1 MIKADPAQ
9 TDRGE
14 EVRSA
19 ATDPASSSKTIPQ
32 PAGNPVPGLASP
44 PPERIR
50 NIAIIAHVDH
60 GKTTL
65 VDHLLRQ
72 SGTFRANERVD
83 ELYMDSMDQER
94 ERGITIVAKNASFTY
109 QGVKVNIVDTP
120 GHSDFGGE
128 VERVLD
134 MVDGAILLV
143 DASEGP
149 LPQTRF
155 VLKKALEQN
164 LKILVCINKID
175 RSDARIDEVLDEI
188 FALFIDLDAT
198 DQQADFETLYTIA
211 RQGRATRDPAQPG
224 ETLEPLFDWI
234 VEKFP
239 PPPEADPAGSLQL
252 LVSNIDYNEYVG
264 RLAIGRIRSGG
275 VRVGDD
281 VLAMQADGERK
292 QRVTALYV
300 FVAGRQVPVEA
311 LAAGDIAVLAGIED
325 VRIGDTLT
333 AVDDPRP
340 LPRITVDEPTV
351 GIVLSINDGPLAGRE
366 SKKITGRQLKA
377 RLERE
382 LLRNV
387 SITVA
392 DTAQP
397 DAWKIV
403 GRGELQISILLEQMR
418 REGYEFVVS
427 KPQVEFR
434 SENGR
439 QLEPMEHVVVDVEE
453 SYAGAVARKLGERK
467 GVMTLFTNRSSG
479 RVRQEYRMPA
489 RGLIGY
495 HSEFLTDTRGTGLLN
510 TRFDGYAPF
519 AGEIRHRTTGP
530 LVADRHGK
538 ATPYALWK
546 LEERGRLFITPGTE
560 VYRGMVIGENNKGP
574 ELNVNVAREKKLT
587 NVRASGSD
595 EAVRLSPIKPMSLEQ
610 AMDWITDEE
619 LIEITPAHIRM
630 RCRYLDPHRRGK

>member
-1 MIKADPAQ
+1 MTETEAAHPE
-9 TDRGE
+9 RGE
-14 EVRSA
+14 ETRPA
-19 ATDPASSSKTIPQ
+19 ATAPTSPSKTTRRPSE
-32 PAGNPVPGLASP
+32 NPLPELASP

-65 VDHLLRQ
+65 LDHLLRQ
-72 SGTFRANERVD
+72 SGTFRANETVAER
-83 ELYMDSMDQER
+83 YMDTMDLER

-109 QGVKVNIVDTP
+109 RGVKVNIVDTP

-134 MVDGAILLV
+134 MVDGALLLV

-175 RSDARIDEVLDEI
+175 RPDARIDAVMDEI

-198 DQQADFETLYTIA
+198 DQQADFETIYSIA
-211 RQGRATRDPAQPG
+211 KEGRATRDPAQPG
-224 ETLEPLFDWI
+224 KNLEPLFDWI

-239 PPPEADPAGSLQL
+239 PPRADPAGSLQM

-300 FVAGRQVPVEA
+300 FVAGKQVPVEA
-311 LAAGDIAVLAGIED
+311 LAAGDIAVVAGIED

-333 AVDDPRP
+333 AVDDARP

-351 GIVLSINDGPLAGRE
+351 GIVLSINDGPFAGRD
-366 SKKITGRQLKA
+366 SKKVTGRELKA
-377 RLERE
+377 RLEQE

-387 SITVA
+387 AIKVE
-392 DTAQP
+392 DTARP
-397 DAWKIV
+397 DAWKIL
-403 GRGELQISILLEQMR
+403 GRGELQLGILLEQMR

-453 SYAGAVARKLGERK
+453 KYAGAVARKLGERK
-467 GVMTLFTNRSSG
+467 GVMIHFTNRSSG
-479 RVRQEYRMPA
+479 RVRQEYRVPA

-510 TRFDGYAPF
+510 ARFDGYAPY

-530 LVADRHGK
+530 LVADRQGK

-546 LEERGRLFITPGTE
+546 LEDRGRLFITGGTE
-560 VYRGMVIGENNKGP
+560 VYQGMVIGENNKGP
-574 ELNVNVAREKKLT
+574 ELNVNVTREKKLT
-587 NVRASGSD
+587 NIRASGSD
-595 EAVRLSPIKPMSLEQ
+595 EAVRLSPIKPMTLEQ
-610 AMDWITDEE
+610 AMVWITDDER
-619 LIEITPAHIRM
+619 IEITPRHIRI
-630 RCRYLDPHRRGK
+630 RCRVLHPSRRGK